1 MQVELSKLI
10 CLLIYNN
17 KIEKNLHKIVD
28 LSKLTKVGY
37 IFILNSNYDL
47 LWIDRYRLDSNLTF
61 MFIK

>member
-17 KIEKNLHKIVD
+17 KIEKNLYKIVD